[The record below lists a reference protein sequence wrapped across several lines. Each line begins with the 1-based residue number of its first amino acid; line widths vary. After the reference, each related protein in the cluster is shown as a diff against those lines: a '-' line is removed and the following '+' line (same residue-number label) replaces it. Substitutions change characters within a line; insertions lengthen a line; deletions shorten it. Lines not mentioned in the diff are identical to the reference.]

1 MKLSQSIATAA
12 AAVVAFALSA
22 SAYAQTYMGKA
33 EVRTVRGDAFYSTGP
48 GTPLMP
54 LKNGTVL
61 GPGATLKTGKG
72 GAVDLFL
79 GRSAGTIRVTE
90 DTTVTFDKF
99 TITDTGA
106 DTVVDVQ
113 LNLPEGTILGNVNK
127 LSAASKYEVKLPNG
141 VAGVRGTEYRMSS
154 TGYIVVLNGTVIF
167 VYVPPGGQP
176 TPYTLIGPPAM
187 YFSPIEGVRPAPED
201 LVVEVRN
208 QLGRPGFRPPGPPPA
223 VPFHEPFVSPGT
235 GAKPENPGA
244 PGRGRGNN

>member
-1 MKLSQSIATAA
+1 
-12 AAVVAFALSA
+12 
-22 SAYAQTYMGKA
+22 
-33 EVRTVRGDAFYSTGP
+33 VRSVKGDAFYSTGP

-54 LKNGTVL
+54 LKTGTVL
-61 GPGATLKTGKG
+61 GPGATVKTGKA

-79 GRSAGTIRVTE
+79 GRSAGTVRLAE
-90 DTTVTFDKF
+90 DTTLSFDKF

-106 DTVVDVQ
+106 DTVVDAQ

-176 TPYTLIGPPAM
+176 TPYTLLGPPAV

-201 LVVEVRN
+201 LVTEVRG
-208 QLGRPGFRPPGPPPA
+208 QLGRGVIVPGGGPGA
-223 VPFHEPFVSPGT
+223 VPFQEPFVSPGT
-235 GAKPENPGA
+235 GAKPD
-244 PGRGRGNN
+244 

>member
-1 MKLSQSIATAA
+1 MTAA
-12 AAVVAFALSA
+12 VAVVALALSTGA
-22 SAYAQTYMGKA
+22 FAQTYMGKI
-33 EVRTVRGDAFYSTGP
+33 EVKAVKGEAFYSTGP

-54 LKNGTVL
+54 LKSGTVL
-61 GPGATLKTGKG
+61 GPGATIKTTKG
-72 GAVDLFL
+72 GIVDLFL
-79 GRSAGTIRVTE
+79 GRSAGTVRVTE
-90 DTTVTFDKF
+90 DTTLTFDKF

-106 DTVVDVQ
+106 DTVVDAQ
-113 LNLPEGTILGNVNK
+113 LNLPEGTIIGNVNK

-176 TPYTLIGPPAM
+176 TPYTLLGPPPV

-201 LVVEVRN
+201 LVREVRG
-208 QLGRPGFRPPGPPPA
+208 QLGRQSFAPGPPPTA

-235 GAKPENPGA
+235 GAKPD
-244 PGRGRGNN
+244 R

>member
-1 MKLSQSIATAA
+1 MKLSQSLATAA
-12 AAVVAFALSA
+12 VAAVVFALSA
-22 SAYAQTYMGKA
+22 STYAQTYMGKA

-79 GRSAGTIRVTE
+79 GRSTGTVRVTE
-90 DTTVTFDKF
+90 ETTLTFDKF

-113 LNLPEGTILGNVNK
+113 MNLPEGTILGNVNK

-141 VAGVRGTEYRMSS
+141 VAGVRGTEFRMSS

-176 TPYTLIGPPAM
+176 TPFTLIGPPAV

-201 LVVEVRN
+201 LVVEVRG
-208 QLGRPGFRPPGPPPA
+208 QLGNPHGFRPPGPPPA
-223 VPFHEPFVSPGT
+223 VPFQEPFVSPGT
-235 GAKPENPGA
+235 GTKPETPRN
-244 PGRGRGNN
+244 